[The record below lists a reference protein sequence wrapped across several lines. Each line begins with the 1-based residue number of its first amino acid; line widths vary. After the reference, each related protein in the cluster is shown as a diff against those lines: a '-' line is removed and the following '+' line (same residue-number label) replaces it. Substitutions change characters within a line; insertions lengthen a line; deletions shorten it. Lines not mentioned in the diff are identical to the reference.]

1 MRLYELMLVIS
12 PEADED
18 GVAEAVQRTVDLIT
32 NAGGSIAE
40 QEKWGLRR
48 LAYPIKRFQ
57 EGHYMLMRFALGASH
72 TKELERTLI
81 AAEDVL
87 RHLLTTVEREVDPE
101 AIKAEAAAQAEAE
114 AAAQAKAEA
123 ETAAAAQAEAEA
135 AARAK
140 AEPEAPEAETT
151 EPEEPESAE
160 AESEVPD
167 QAEAEPAT
175 TEPAG

>member
-1 MRLYELMLVIS
+1 MPAERMRLYELMLVIS
-12 PEADED
+12 PESDDD

-32 NAGGSIAE
+32 SSGGSIAE

-48 LAYPIKRFQ
+48 LAYPIKGFQ
-57 EGHYMLMRFALGASH
+57 EGHYMLSRFALGASH

-101 AIKAEAAAQAEAE
+101 AIKAQAEAE
-114 AAAQAKAEA
+114 AAAQ
-123 ETAAAAQAEAEA
+123 
-135 AARAK
+135 AK

-151 EPEEPESAE
+151 EPEAPGSAEVESEEPE
-160 AESEVPD
+160 

-175 TEPAG
+175 TETAG